1 MFVKRL
7 INWVAGWGGPLGTA
21 SGQQIPM
28 PVSPIIEQTKM
39 VTPDAALQISAV
51 FACVELLAQTISTL
65 PLYVY
70 RDTADGGLRGPLRA
84 CSQEWSCRRGA
95 VGRRLRGLCCTT
107 ARRLRRLEGIKKARR
122 WCDADCRDAWAKEHE
137 HE

>member
-28 PVSPIIEQTKM
+28 PVSPIIEQTKT

-70 RDTADGGLRGPLRA
+70 RDTADGGRHPDKQ
-84 CSQEWSCRRGA
+84 S
-95 VGRRLRGLCCTT
+95 RLWMLLHDRPN
-107 ARRLRRLEGIKKARR
+107 
-122 WCDADCRDAWAKEHE
+122 AWMTQNEFI
-137 HE
+137 

>member
-28 PVSPIIEQTKM
+28 PVSPIIEQTKT

-70 RDTADGGLRGPLRA
+70 RDTADA
-84 CSQEWSCRRGA
+84 AAIQTSKA
-95 VGRRLRGLCCTT
+95 VCGCCFMTVQMP
-107 ARRLRRLEGIKKARR
+107 G
-122 WCDADCRDAWAKEHE
+122 
-137 HE
+137 